1 MLIHSNCFNY
11 LFSGKVSLLIDEQ
24 TARAK
29 LLQTKKGQK
38 MSLEER
44 KRFLEPYRNTSLL
57 IRETAN
63 MGINRKSANLQLEK
77 IRSDEEKDTFSALEY
92 GLWYIAMMEK
102 KEYSGRNKRKTKLSA
117 ISFRN

>member
-29 LLQTKKGQK
+29 LLQSKKGQK

-63 MGINRKSANLQLEK
+63 MGINRKSASLQLEK
-77 IRSDEEKDTFSALEY
+77 IRSGEEKDTFSALEY
-92 GLWYIAMMEK
+92 GLWYIAMLEK
-102 KEYSGRNKRKTKLSA
+102 AEYSGRSKRKV
-117 ISFRN
+117 SFAAASMKN